1 MVSARA
7 KGGAQGGGGKSRP
20 RGGHEWSWEGEGGTL
35 WADWEI
41 AEIRFGVCFFLEVV
55 MILKKILMADN
66 ADNDDNND
74 NDDTDDND
82 DNDDTDDGELGC

>member
-7 KGGAQGGGGKSRP
+7 KGGVRRGGGGKSRLK
-20 RGGHEWSWEGEGGTL
+20 GSWRCEGGTL

-41 AEIRFGVCFFLEVV
+41 AEIRFLCLFFLEVV